1 MPALTPVVDS
11 LDKVPEAA
19 RPYYEQKDGKFHVIL
34 DAAPA
39 GFTPAAD
46 LAAANGKVVEFRDK
60 NISLLQ
66 EVEVLRPLKTAFEGI
81 DPAKAR
87 DALTRVG
94 ALELKGVK
102 GVDDVAAMIQT
113 GIQAAMKPVT
123 EQLEAS
129 QKLVTAE
136 RERANKQTLRSTI
149 AEKFLKAGGKAGAVD
164 YIVGKAAEVFAA
176 EGDAVKAQ
184 ANKFSSTKPGEPL
197 GIEEWLTTAA
207 KEHDFAFEPSKG
219 GGADP
224 NKGGGGALKPG
235 QTILLDPTPK
245 QLGEN
250 SKAIAD
256 GKVKVQYT
264 NA

>member
-1 MPALTPVVDS
+1 MPALTPVVES

-39 GFTPAAD
+39 GFAPAAD

-60 NISLLQ
+60 NIALLQ
-66 EVEVLRPLKTAFEGI
+66 EVEVLRPIKTQFDGI

-87 DALTRVG
+87 EAIAKVE
-94 ALELKGVK
+94 ELGRKGVK
-102 GVDDVAAMIQT
+102 GADDITTQ
-113 GIQAAMKPVT
+113 IQAALAPVLAK
-123 EQLEAS
+123 LETSEKQGLAD
-129 QKLVTAE
+129 

-149 AEKFLKAGGKAGAVD
+149 AEKFIKAGGKAGAVD
-164 YIVGKAAEVFAA
+164 YIVGKAAEVFAV
-176 EGDAVKAQ
+176 EGEVVKAL

-197 GIEEWLTTAA
+197 GVEEWLATAA
-207 KEHDFAFEPSKG
+207 KDHDFAFEPSAG
-219 GGADP
+219 GGANP
-224 NKGGGGALKPG
+224 NKGGNGALKPG
-235 QTILLDPTPK
+235 QTILQDPTPK

-250 SKAIAD
+250 SKGIAE
-256 GKVKVQYT
+256 GKIKVQYS